1 MARSLIRPASS
12 CRPGQRR
19 ATGHGL
25 KLIFFGRAGQRRY
38 RRGTALDNGGDL
50 VEVAGAH
57 LLLMR
62 DEGVAFRPGG
72 EFRLLHFLNLVAH
85 PLTLSVGMG
94 EVEHVEPHA
103 VDPREGNKLV
113 FVSHVRQLLLEAGD
127 GFIIEIFLPV
137 KRR

>member
-25 KLIFFGRAGQRRY
+25 KLIFFGRAGQRRH
-38 RRGTALDNGGDL
+38 RRGAALDNGGDL

-62 DEGVAFRPGG
+62 DEGDRKRIPAAALFQHNGASP
-72 EFRLLHFLNLVAH
+72 
-85 PLTLSVGMG
+85 
-94 EVEHVEPHA
+94 
-103 VDPREGNKLV
+103 
-113 FVSHVRQLLLEAGD
+113 
-127 GFIIEIFLPV
+127 LPV
-137 KRR
+137 RKHGRGRTC